1 MLYDEIH
8 KELQT
13 DYDKRLTQMEMAK
26 KYNTTQ
32 NTIQRL
38 LSDKKNINGIKVET
52 LQKMF
57 PNSTIYG
64 KKQALNNQEV
74 SNSNN
79 NIITQST
86 NNFLSS
92 SRDDILHE
100 IQDNILIDNELN
112 DVEKVKFMR
121 FIRNLSTKKG
131 D

>member
-1 MLYDEIH
+1 
-8 KELQT
+8 
-13 DYDKRLTQMEMAK
+13 MEMAK
-26 KYNTTQ
+26 KYKVSQ
-32 NTIQRL
+32 QLIGRL
-38 LSDKKNINGIKVET
+38 LADDKNILGIKLET
-52 LQKMF
+52 LQRIF
-57 PNSTIYG
+57 PDTTIDG
-64 KKQALNNQEV
+64 KLQTTNNQKV

-100 IQDNILIDNELN
+100 IQDNILIDNDLN

-131 D
+131 